1 MTETYPMA
9 MITEP
14 GKVEFVER
22 RLPAL
27 RESDVLINVRAAA
40 ICGSDLHIYKDAHPA
55 VTLPVT
61 IGHELSGEVIAV
73 GEQVSQVRPGDRV
86 AVEPVLVC
94 GKCYFCQ
101 RGQYQRCTEIS
112 FQYRQGQGG
121 FTTHFIS
128 HENWVHRLPD
138 HISYEEGALM
148 EPLSVAVHAVK
159 ISGLGMGESAA
170 VFGDG
175 PIGLLILMVASIAG
189 AEKVFVVGAREF
201 RLEKALQLGASRA
214 INNFEE
220 DALNTIF
227 DETAQLGV
235 DRAFEAVGIQ
245 TTLIQ
250 SLQVLKKGGVSTL
263 VGLFEQSE
271 TKIPA
276 NLFVQREITLTGS
289 QGYNWDFQTVIELVS
304 QKRLNLSSIITHV
317 LPLTALEEGF
327 KLLIDPD
334 GKAIKVVVTNE

>member
-1 MTETYPMA
+1 MA
-9 MITEP
+9 VISEP

-22 RLPAL
+22 RLPPL
-27 RESDVLINVRAAA
+27 GESDVLIRVRAAA

-55 VTLPVT
+55 VSLPVT
-61 IGHELSGEVIAV
+61 VGHELSGEVIAV
-73 GEQVSQVRPGDRV
+73 GEQVSRVQPGDRV

-94 GKCYFCQ
+94 GKCYFCR

-159 ISGLGMGESAA
+159 MSGLGMGQNVA

-175 PIGLLILMVASIAG
+175 PIGLLILMVAALGG
-189 AEKVFVVGAREF
+189 AEKVFVVGARGY
-201 RLEKALQLGASRA
+201 RLERALQLGAFSA

-220 DALNTIF
+220 DALKIIF
-227 DETAQLGV
+227 DQTAQLGV
-235 DRAFEAVGIQ
+235 DRSFEAVGIE

-250 SLQVLKKGGVSTL
+250 SLRALKKGGAATL

-271 TKIPA
+271 IKIPA

-289 QGYNWDFQTVIELVS
+289 QGYNWDFETAIELVS
-304 QKRLNLSSIITHV
+304 QKRLNLNSLITHI
-317 LPLTALEEGF
+317 LPMASLKEGF
-327 KLLIDPD
+327 KLLINPE
-334 GKAIKVVVTNE
+334 GRAIKVVVTNE

>member
-1 MTETYPMA
+1 MA
-9 MITEP
+9 VISEP

-22 RLPAL
+22 RLPPL
-27 RESDVLINVRAAA
+27 GESDVLIRVRAAA

-55 VTLPVT
+55 VSLPVT
-61 IGHELSGEVIAV
+61 VGHELSGEVFAV
-73 GEQVSQVRPGDRV
+73 GEQVSRVQPGDRV

-94 GKCYFCQ
+94 GKCYFCR

-159 ISGLGMGESAA
+159 MSGLGMGQNVA

-175 PIGLLILMVASIAG
+175 PIGLLILMVAALGG
-189 AEKVFVVGAREF
+189 AEKVFVVGARGY
-201 RLEKALQLGASRA
+201 RLERALQLGAFSA

-220 DALNTIF
+220 DALKIIF
-227 DETAQLGV
+227 DQTAQLGV
-235 DRAFEAVGIQ
+235 DRSFEAVGIE

-250 SLQVLKKGGVSTL
+250 SLRALKKGGAATL

-271 TKIPA
+271 IKIPA

-289 QGYNWDFQTVIELVS
+289 QGYNWDFETAIELVTE
-304 QKRLNLSSIITHV
+304 KNLDLSSLITHI

-334 GKAIKVVVTNE
+334 GNAIKVVVTIQ

>member
-1 MTETYPMA
+1 MA
-9 MITEP
+9 VISEP

-22 RLPAL
+22 RLPPL
-27 RESDVLINVRAAA
+27 GESDVLIRVRAAA

-55 VTLPVT
+55 VSLPVT
-61 IGHELSGEVIAV
+61 VGHELSGEVIAV
-73 GEQVSQVRPGDRV
+73 GEQVSRVQPGDRV

-94 GKCYFCQ
+94 GKCYFCR

-159 ISGLGMGESAA
+159 MSGLGMGQNVA

-175 PIGLLILMVASIAG
+175 PIGLLILMVAALGG
-189 AEKVFVVGAREF
+189 AEKVFVVGARGY
-201 RLEKALQLGASRA
+201 RLERALQLGAFSA

-220 DALNTIF
+220 DALKIIF
-227 DETAQLGV
+227 DQTAQLGV
-235 DRAFEAVGIQ
+235 DRSFEAVGIE

-250 SLQVLKKGGVSTL
+250 SLRALKKGGAATL

-271 TKIPA
+271 IKIPA

-289 QGYNWDFQTVIELVS
+289 QGYNWDFETAIELVTE
-304 QKRLNLSSIITHV
+304 KNLDLSSLITHI

-334 GKAIKVVVTNE
+334 GNAIKVVVTIQ

>member
-1 MTETYPMA
+1 MA
-9 MITEP
+9 VISEP

-22 RLPAL
+22 RLPTL
-27 RESDVLINVRAAA
+27 GKSDVLIRVRAAA

-55 VTLPVT
+55 VSLPVT
-61 IGHELSGEVIAV
+61 VGHELSGEVIAV
-73 GEQVSQVRPGDRV
+73 GEQVSRVQPGDRV

-94 GKCYFCQ
+94 GKCYFCR

-159 ISGLGMGESAA
+159 MSGLGMGQNVA

-175 PIGLLILMVASIAG
+175 PIGLLILMVAALGG
-189 AEKVFVVGAREF
+189 AEKVFVVGARGY
-201 RLEKALQLGASRA
+201 RLERALQLGAFSA

-220 DALNTIF
+220 DALKIIF
-227 DETAQLGV
+227 DQTAQLGV
-235 DRAFEAVGIQ
+235 DRSFEAVGIE

-250 SLQVLKKGGVSTL
+250 SLRALKKGGAATL

-271 TKIPA
+271 IKIPA

-289 QGYNWDFQTVIELVS
+289 QGYNWDFETAIELVTE
-304 QKRLNLSSIITHV
+304 KNLDLSSLITHI

-334 GKAIKVVVTNE
+334 GNAIKVVVTIQ